1 MSEGQGNEEDP
12 AKETEKGVAVRW
24 EEGPERVASYSQGKS
39 KVFLGVGE

>member
-12 AKETEKGVAVRW
+12 AKETVAVRW